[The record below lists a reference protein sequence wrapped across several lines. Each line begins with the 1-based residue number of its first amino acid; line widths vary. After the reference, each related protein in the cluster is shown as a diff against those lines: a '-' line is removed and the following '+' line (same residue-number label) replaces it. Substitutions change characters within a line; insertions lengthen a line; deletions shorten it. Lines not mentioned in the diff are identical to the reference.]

1 MEIFKILVLSVIQG
15 ITEFLPISSSGHL
28 AIASKVL
35 GINND
40 TVLLAVVLH
49 AGSLV
54 SIIAV
59 YFREIISLFSPQKR
73 RILPLIVLATIPV
86 GIFGMMLHYFNV
98 TESLFTNLL
107 FPGFGL
113 ILTGTILLLGMKE
126 EHNPTPLKEM
136 TLKNALV
143 IGLMQC
149 IALLPGVSRSGTT
162 ISTGLRLNIKR
173 ADAAT
178 FSFLIAIP
186 AIAGASVVK
195 TASYVY
201 NVWKNGAPAMT
212 ISPLGLLLGFALSA
226 VVGYFA
232 LNLLIATVKKGQ
244 FYGYAYYCICLG
256 TIIITWQTLVMLNS

>member
-1 MEIFKILVLSVIQG
+1 MDILKILVLSVIQG

-35 GINND
+35 GIHND

-49 AGSLV
+49 GGSLV
-54 SIIAV
+54 SIMAV
-59 YFREIISLFSPQKR
+59 YYHEIMSLFAQKKR
-73 RILPLIVLATIPV
+73 HLIPLIILATIPV
-86 GIFGMMLHYFNV
+86 GISGMLLHYFKV
-98 TESLFTNLL
+98 TESLFANLL
-107 FPGFGL
+107 FSGFGL
-113 ILTGTILLLGMKE
+113 ILTGIILLLGMKE
-126 EHNPTPLKEM
+126 EHNPTALEDM
-136 TLKNALV
+136 TFKDALI

-162 ISTGLRLNIKR
+162 IATALRRNIKR

-195 TASYVY
+195 TGSYLY
-201 NVWKNGAPAMT
+201 NVLKNGAPT
-212 ISPLGLLLGFALSA
+212 ITLSPFELLLGFTVSA

-232 LNLLIATVKKGQ
+232 LRILISTVKKGQ

-256 TIIITWQTLVMLNS
+256 TIIITWQTLTMLNG